1 MEYLATVLQQ
11 AIADLPR
18 EVEYLGRFDRAFT
31 AARGVVDMPDV
42 RLRRLLGHI
51 EEGGGV
57 LSQNKRKQFDEL
69 TDAEVSGIVAA
80 YNEAFRSSE

>member
-1 MEYLATVLQQ
+1 MSTVDTTPAAVFPAVRRYYLTK
-11 AIADLPR
+11 
-18 EVEYLGRFDRAFT
+18 AFE
-31 AARGVVDMPDV
+31 AGDEPDM
-42 RLRRLLGHI
+42 RRLLGHI